1 MNFFQAQDNARQ
13 NTTRLVI
20 LFGLAVISLIV
31 MTNLLVMA
39 VLTYFNSR
47 GVNHGVIS
55 SQQFFDQFD
64 WNLFIMVGVGVVV
77 VVVVGSLYKLMQLAG
92 GGKVVAE
99 SLGGR
104 LLSQN
109 TTDPVHR
116 KMLNVVEEMAIA
128 SGTPV
133 PPVYVLE
140 DETGINAFAA
150 GYTTGDAVIGVTRGC
165 IEQLNRD
172 QLQGVIAHEFSHI
185 LNGDMR
191 MNIRLIGIL
200 HGILVIGL
208 IGYYILRSIR
218 YRGGRRSEKNAG
230 AILGLGL
237 GLMVIGFAG
246 TFFGNLI
253 KASLSRQRE
262 FLADASAV
270 QFTRNPD
277 GIAGALKK
285 IGGLDDGSNVNSP
298 AAPEMSHAFFCNGV
312 SSFMTSLFATHPPLE
327 ERIRR
332 IEPAWNGK
340 FIQPGTEV
348 TSTTTTTPASP
359 ARETAHMPHATAG
372 VITGLAATQVMQAI
386 DSIGQPTNAH
396 VGYAIQLLQE
406 IPVSLIEAA
415 HDSYKA
421 RALIYTLVIND
432 EANVRDD
439 QLNHLKQNG
448 DKGIYEETI
457 ILIPQTQNL
466 DKRFR
471 LPLIDIAM
479 GTLHQLSLN
488 QYSLFRKN
496 LRTLIEADN
505 KIDLFEWSLQKIV
518 HHHMDNEFENRS
530 PLSRIAK
537 YSRLEQVRE
546 ECLLVISLLAY
557 SQHKNSDGARQAFDA
572 AAKQLSLKDLKILPE
587 SAISLSSLN
596 AAIDRLA
603 LLKPLAKP
611 QFLKACVACIT
622 TDNSITSTETEL
634 LRAISNALDCP
645 MPPLPI

>member
-20 LFGLAVISLIV
+20 LFGLAVISLIL

-39 VLTYFNSR
+39 VMSYFNT
-47 GVNHGVIS
+47 HGVVS
-55 SQQFFDQFD
+55 WQKFYDQFD
-64 WNLFIMVGVGVVV
+64 WSLFLMVGVGVTVV
-77 VVVVGSLYKLMQLAG
+77 VLLGSLYKLIQLAG

-99 SLGGR
+99 SLGGHLISR
-104 LLSQN
+104 N

-116 KMLNVVEEMAIA
+116 KVLNVVEEMAIA

-140 DETGINAFAA
+140 DEPGINAFAA

-200 HGILVIGL
+200 HGILIIGL

-218 YRGGRRSEKNAG
+218 YSRGGRRSEKNAG

-253 KASLSRQRE
+253 KASVSRQRE

-277 GIAGALKK
+277 GIADALKK
-285 IGGLDDGSNVNSP
+285 IGGYSDGSVVSNP
-298 AAPEMSHAFFCNGV
+298 AAPEMSHAFFCEGV
-312 SSFMTSLFATHPPLE
+312 SSFMSSMFATHPPLE
-327 ERIRR
+327 DRIRR
-332 IEPAWNGK
+332 IEPSWNGK
-340 FIQPGTEV
+340 FIQSVSEVPAAPTAAPTSPKEETASMAGV
-348 TSTTTTTPASP
+348 TS
-359 ARETAHMPHATAG
+359 G
-372 VITGLAATQVMQAI
+372 VAAGLATTQVMQAI
-386 DSIGQPTNAH
+386 DTIGQPSDAH
-396 VGYAIQLLQE
+396 VGYAVKLLQD
-406 IPVSLIEAA
+406 IPANLKEAA

-421 RALIYTLVIND
+421 RALIYSLVIND
-432 EANVRDD
+432 DPTARES
-439 QLNHLKQNG
+439 QLLHLKQNG
-448 DKGIYEETI
+448 DQGVYEETVK
-457 ILIPQTQNL
+457 LVPQTQKL
-466 DKRFR
+466 DTRFR

-479 GTLHQLSLN
+479 GTLHQLSLA

-496 LRTLIEADN
+496 LRALIEADN

-518 HHHMDNEFENRS
+518 HHHMDNEFEKRS

-537 YSRLEQVRE
+537 YSSLEQVRD
-546 ECLLVISLLAY
+546 ECVLAISLLAY
-557 SQHKNSDGARQAFDA
+557 SQHAGPDAAHRAFDA
-572 AAKQLSLKDLKILPE
+572 AAEQLSPKDLTILPE
-587 SAISLSSLN
+587 SAIKLSSLN
-596 AAIDRLA
+596 AAIDKLA
-603 LLKPLAKP
+603 LLKPLVKP

-622 TDNSITSTETEL
+622 SNQNVTSTEIEL
-634 LRAISNALDCP
+634 FRAISNAIDCP
-645 MPPLPI
+645 MPPLNI